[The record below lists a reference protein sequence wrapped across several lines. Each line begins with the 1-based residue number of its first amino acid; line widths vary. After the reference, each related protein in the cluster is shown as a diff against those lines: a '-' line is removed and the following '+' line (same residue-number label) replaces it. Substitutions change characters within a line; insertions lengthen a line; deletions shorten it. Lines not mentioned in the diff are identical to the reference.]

1 MLLTTDEVR
10 ARGEL
15 IFAALN
21 ERDFDTI
28 ASLDFFDNERSE
40 FHSAISD
47 TEGGTYV
54 GLDGLRDWA
63 RATDEVWE
71 DFSIEQLRLEQADD
85 RRWVVELRNRG
96 RGRGSGIPIDLH
108 TAQIWS
114 FDANGV
120 LVRNESFTDVREA
133 FEAAGVPY

>member
-1 MLLTTDEVR
+1 M
-10 ARGEL
+10 
-15 IFAALN
+15 
-21 ERDFDTI
+21 
-28 ASLDFFDNERSE
+28 
-40 FHSAISD
+40 
-47 TEGGTYV
+47 
-54 GLDGLRDWA
+54 
-63 RATDEVWE
+63 WE